1 MINVV
6 LLGAGNV
13 GTHLYRALH
22 KANNIRLVQWYNRS
36 SGGVNVANN
45 QVNMTNDLNCVAEA
59 DLYLVAVTDSALPE
73 ISQAIGQRKGVIAH
87 TAGSIS
93 MNELNDHEN
102 HGVFYPLQTF
112 SKQKQLDFSQIPL
125 CLEANSEEN
134 LALLKKVASALGGPI
149 HLINSSQRK
158 ALHIAAV
165 FVNNFVN
172 HLYTI
177 GSELCEEQQLPF
189 DVLLP
194 LIQETANKINS
205 LAPQE
210 AQTGPAK
217 RGDKIILNEHLKQLN
232 NPKQREIYTLLSA
245 AIQHHG

>member
-13 GTHLYRALH
+13 GTHLYRALL

-93 MNELNDHEN
+93 INELNDHEN

-112 SKQKQLDFSQIPL
+112 SKQRQLDFSQIPL
-125 CLEANSEEN
+125 CLEANNEEN
-134 LALLKKVASALGGPI
+134 LVLLNKVASALGGPI
-149 HLINSSQRK
+149 HLIDSVQRK

-177 GSELCEEQQLPF
+177 GNELCSEHQLPF
-189 DVLLP
+189 TVLLP
-194 LIQETANKINS
+194 LIEETANKISS
-205 LAPQE
+205 LTPRE

-217 RGDKIILNEHLKQLN
+217 RGDTKILNEHLKQLN
-232 NPKQREIYTLLSA
+232 SPKQKEIYTLLSA
-245 AIQHHG
+245 AIQQHG

>member
-134 LALLKKVASALGGPI
+134 LALLKKVAGALGGPI

>member
-134 LALLKKVASALGGPI
+134 LALLKKVAAALGGPI

-177 GSELCEEQQLPF
+177 GNELCSEHQLPF
-189 DVLLP
+189 TVLLP
-194 LIQETANKINS
+194 LIEETANKISS
-205 LAPQE
+205 LTPQE

>member
-149 HLINSSQRK
+149 HLIDSVQRK

-177 GSELCEEQQLPF
+177 GSELCSEHQIPF
-189 DVLLP
+189 TVLLP
-194 LIQETANKINS
+194 LIEETANKINS

-217 RGDKIILNEHLKQLN
+217 RGDTTILNEHLKQLN

>member
-36 SGGVNVANN
+36 SGGVNEANN

-134 LALLKKVASALGGPI
+134 LALLKKVAAALGGPI
-149 HLINSSQRK
+149 HLINSFQRK

>member
-13 GTHLYRALH
+13 GTHLYRALL

-93 MNELNDHEN
+93 INELNDHEN

-112 SKQKQLDFSQIPL
+112 SKQRQLDFSQIPL
-125 CLEANSEEN
+125 CLEANNEEN
-134 LALLKKVASALGGPI
+134 LVLLNKVASALGGPI
-149 HLINSSQRK
+149 HIVDSVQRK

-177 GSELCEEQQLPF
+177 GNELCSEHQLPF
-189 DVLLP
+189 TALLP
-194 LIQETANKINS
+194 LIEETANKISS
-205 LAPQE
+205 LTPRE

-217 RGDKIILNEHLKQLN
+217 RGDTKILNEHLKQLN
-232 NPKQREIYTLLSA
+232 SPKQKEIYTLLSA
-245 AIQHHG
+245 AIQQHG

>member
-36 SGGVNVANN
+36 SEGLNEANN
-45 QVNMTNDLNCVAEA
+45 QVNMTNDLNCIAEA
-59 DLYLVAVTDSALPE
+59 DLYLVAVSDSALPE

-125 CLEANSEEN
+125 CLEANNEEN
-134 LALLKKVASALGGPI
+134 LALLNKVASALGGPI
-149 HLINSSQRK
+149 HLIDSVQRK

>member
-13 GTHLYRALH
+13 GTHLYRALR
-22 KANNIRLVQWYNRS
+22 KAKNIKLVQWYNRS
-36 SGGVNVANN
+36 LEVLNEAND
-45 QVNMTNDLNCVAEA
+45 QVNITNDLKCIAEA
-59 DLYLVAVTDSALPE
+59 DLYLVAVSDSALPE
-73 ISQAIGQRKGVIAH
+73 ISQAIGQRKGLIAH

-93 MNELNDHEN
+93 MSELNDHEN

-112 SKQKQLDFSQIPL
+112 SKQRQLDFSQIPL
-125 CLEANSEEN
+125 CLEANNEEN
-134 LALLKKVASALGGPI
+134 LVLLKKVASALGGPI
-149 HLINSSQRK
+149 HIVDSVQRK

-177 GSELCEEQQLPF
+177 GNELCSEHQLPF
-189 DVLLP
+189 TVLLP
-194 LIQETANKINS
+194 LIEETANKISS
-205 LAPQE
+205 LTPRE

-217 RGDKIILNEHLKQLN
+217 RGDTKILNEHLKQLN
-232 NPKQREIYTLLSA
+232 NPKQKEIYTLLSA
-245 AIQHHG
+245 AIQQHG